1 MNINFEYKDV
11 SASTRL
17 EALITEKLEK
27 LEAKYTFI
35 VNTDV
40 YFKKENTTSPET
52 GMITEIRINVPGTT
66 LFAESNAGSFEASL
80 AKAAN
85 EVGAQLR
92 KKKEKMQTH

>member
-1 MNINFEYKDV
+1 MHINFEYKDV

-17 EALITEKLEK
+17 EALATEKLEK

-40 YFKKENTTSPET
+40 YFKKENTASPET

-66 LFAESNAGSFEASL
+66 LFAEANNGSFESSL
-80 AKAAN
+80 AKATT
-85 EVGAQLR
+85 EVAKQLR

>member
-1 MNINFEYKDV
+1 MNINFEYKDI

-17 EALITEKLEK
+17 EALATEKLEK

-35 VNTDV
+35 VNADI
-40 YFKKENTTSPET
+40 YFKKENTTSPEK

-66 LFAESNAGSFEASL
+66 LFAEANNGSLESSL
-80 AKAAN
+80 AKATTEIAK
-85 EVGAQLR
+85 QLR

>member
-11 SASTRL
+11 SASQRL
-17 EALITEKLEK
+17 EAMATEKLEK
-27 LEAKYTFI
+27 LESKYTFI

-52 GMITEIRINVPGTT
+52 GMISEVRINVPGTT
-66 LFAESNAGSFEASL
+66 LFAQANNGSFEASL
-80 AKAAN
+80 AEACNDVAK
-85 EVGAQLR
+85 QLR

>member
-11 SASTRL
+11 SASSRL
-17 EALITEKLEK
+17 EAMATEKLEK

-66 LFAESNAGSFEASL
+66 LFAQANNGSFESAL
-80 AKAAN
+80 AKAAT
-85 EVGAQLR
+85 EVAKQLR
-92 KKKEKMQTH
+92 KRKEKMQTH